1 MCKKIKKHLTFKIYC
16 CIICFERKKTVYFF
30 NGFLLLFFEAI
41 KMGQYF
47 TNEKLP
53 SDVRKTE
60 CFVLGNKFTFLT
72 DNGVFSKDGLDFG
85 SRLLLETI
93 PLEEVGGKILDM
105 GCGYGVFGIILGKLT
120 SANIDM
126 VDVNLRAL
134 HLTERNAKLNGVS
147 NVNVFESN
155 AYEKISA
162 KYSSIITNPPIRAG
176 KKVVYDIVMNAKDY
190 LNEDGKLFIV
200 IRKEQGAK
208 SLIVDLK
215 KIYTVEVLEKSKGF
229 YIIKCSL

>member
-1 MCKKIKKHLTFKIYC
+1 
-16 CIICFERKKTVYFF
+16 
-30 NGFLLLFFEAI
+30 
-41 KMGQYF
+41 MGQYF

-53 SDVRKTE
+53 SNVRKTE

-93 PLEEVGGKILDM
+93 PLDEVGGKILDM
-105 GCGYGVFGIILGKLT
+105 GCGYGVFGIVVGKLT
-120 SANIDM
+120 SAHVDM

-134 HLTERNAKLNGVS
+134 HLAERNARENHVD
-147 NVNVFESN
+147 NVNIFESN
-155 AYEKISA
+155 VYQNVSS

-176 KKVVYDIVMNAKDY
+176 KQVVYDIVMNAKDY
-190 LNEDGKLFIV
+190 LEENGKLFLV

-208 SLIVDLK
+208 SLIVDLETV
-215 KIYTVEVLEKSKGF
+215 YTVKVLEKKKGF
-229 YIIKCSL
+229 FILKCISK

>member
-1 MCKKIKKHLTFKIYC
+1 
-16 CIICFERKKTVYFF
+16 
-30 NGFLLLFFEAI
+30 
-41 KMGQYF
+41 MGQYF

-53 SDVRKTE
+53 SDIHKTE
-60 CFVLGNKFTFLT
+60 SFVLGQKFIFFT

-105 GCGYGVFGIILGKLT
+105 GCGYGVLGIVMSKLT
-120 SANIDM
+120 KAQVDM

-134 HLTERNAKLNGVS
+134 HLALRNA
-147 NVNVFESN
+147 
-155 AYEKISA
+155 
-162 KYSSIITNPPIRAG
+162 PIRAG
-176 KKVVYDIVMNAKDY
+176 KKIVYDMVMNAKNH
-190 LNEDGKLFIV
+190 LESNGKLFLV

-215 KIYTVEVLEKSKGF
+215 KVYTVEVLEKKKGF
-229 YIIKCSL
+229 YIIKCLLEN

>member
-1 MCKKIKKHLTFKIYC
+1 
-16 CIICFERKKTVYFF
+16 
-30 NGFLLLFFEAI
+30 
-41 KMGQYF
+41 MGQYF
-47 TNEKLP
+47 TNDKLP
-53 SDVRKTE
+53 SDVKKTD

-105 GCGYGVFGIILGKLT
+105 GCGYGVFGIIISKIT
-120 SANIDM
+120 SAHVDM

-147 NVNVFESN
+147 NISVYESN
-155 AYEKISA
+155 VYENVST
-162 KYSSIITNPPIRAG
+162 KYSSIVTNPPIRAG

-190 LNEDGKLFIV
+190 LEENGKLFLV

-215 KIYTVEVLEKSKGF
+215 KIYTVEVLKKSKGF

>member
-1 MCKKIKKHLTFKIYC
+1 
-16 CIICFERKKTVYFF
+16 
-30 NGFLLLFFEAI
+30 
-41 KMGQYF
+41 MGHYF

-53 SDVRKTE
+53 SDIKKTE
-60 CFVLGNKFTFLT
+60 CVVLGNKFIFLT

-105 GCGYGVFGIILGKLT
+105 GCGYGVFGIILSKLT
-120 SANIDM
+120 SSYVDM
-126 VDVNLRAL
+126 VDVNLRAM
-134 HLTERNAKLNGVS
+134 HLAERNAKLNGVS
-147 NVNVFESN
+147 NVNIFESN
-155 AYEKISA
+155 VYENVSG
-162 KYSSIITNPPIRAG
+162 KYSTIVTNPPIRAG
-176 KKVVYDIVMNAKDY
+176 KKVVYDILMNAKDY
-190 LNEDGKLFIV
+190 LDENGKLFLV

-229 YIIKCSL
+229 YILKCFL